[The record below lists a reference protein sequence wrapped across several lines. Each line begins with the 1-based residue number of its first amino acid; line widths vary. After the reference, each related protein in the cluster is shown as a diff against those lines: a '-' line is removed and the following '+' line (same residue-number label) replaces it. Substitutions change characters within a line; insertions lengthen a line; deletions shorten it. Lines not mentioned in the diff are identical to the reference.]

1 MHWYMSW
8 VGIEPGLGMLGIDCM
23 KHKISMAVFV
33 AFFFAPLPLLVWN
46 MLQGGEGR
54 VGQGGGL
61 RLGVNI
67 VKCRNGTT

>member
-33 AFFFAPLPLLVWN
+33 AFFFCSTSIVGLGYVAGR
-46 MLQGGEGR
+46 GGEG
-54 VGQGGGL
+54 GAGGG
-61 RLGVNI
+61 GVK
-67 VKCRNGTT
+67 VRGKHS